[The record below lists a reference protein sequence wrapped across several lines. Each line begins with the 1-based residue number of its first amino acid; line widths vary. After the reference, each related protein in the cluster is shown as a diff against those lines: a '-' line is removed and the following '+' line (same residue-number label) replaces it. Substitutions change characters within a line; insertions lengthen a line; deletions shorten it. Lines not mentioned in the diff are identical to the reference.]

1 MATHRVKRIE
11 EEIRHY
17 VSELLLFEITDPDL
31 KGVAVTR
38 AMVTK
43 DLSLARIYY
52 HLAVDT
58 PSETRAKVEL
68 ALRRARG
75 FVRRRLA
82 GRLNMRVVPEIE
94 FFYDETEE
102 EVARVERL
110 FSKL

>member
-11 EEIRHY
+11 EEIRHH
-17 VSELLLFEITDPDL
+17 VSSLLIFEMTDPDL
-31 KGVAVTR
+31 KGVTVTR

-52 HLAVDT
+52 NLAVNT
-58 PSETRAKVEL
+58 PKETRARVEL
-68 ALRRARG
+68 ALRRSCG
-75 FVRRRLA
+75 YVRRQLA
-82 GRLNMRVVPEIE
+82 GHLDMRIVPKIE

-102 EVARVERL
+102 EAARVERL